1 MTKIIAHRGASYLAG
16 IDNTIESFQLAID
29 LGADMVEFDVRSTK
43 DNVLVVIHDST
54 FADTPISWQTYE
66 QLENEAEDRGFH
78 IPTLKEVIKL
88 CHNRIPMDI
97 EIKEAG
103 FESKVVKMCT
113 KYLDYSEYTI
123 KSFKEK
129 VVYRIKKLDNNI
141 KTGILL
147 GSRKIK
153 IWQRIEESFPIG
165 KILRCKCDFV
175 SPNEWLATRGFIF
188 RMKMIKM
195 PVYVWTVN
203 KSTRMKKFLKLG
215 VDGIITDKP
224 DEGLY
229 VRKEFYS
236 KKRKHR
242 YEEKNN

>member
-1 MTKIIAHRGASYLAG
+1 MA
-16 IDNTIESFQLAID
+16 D
-29 LGADMVEFDVRSTK
+29 L
-43 DNVLVVIHDST
+43 
-54 FADTPISWQTYE
+54 
-66 QLENEAEDRGFH
+66 
-78 IPTLKEVIKL
+78 
-88 CHNRIPMDI
+88 I

-203 KSTRMKKFLKLG
+203 KSKRMKKFLKLG